1 MPDEWLRYSC
11 QLALPGFGK
20 ETQVKLQKAKVLIV
34 GAGGLGCPAAQYLAS
49 SGVGTIGIAD
59 DDVISASNLHRQVLY
74 TPGEIGLFKADIASR
89 KLFAQNPQINL
100 VPLGEKITAK
110 NVIAV
115 IGDYDIIVDCTDNF
129 ETKYLL
135 NDACVISGKPLVYG
149 AIYQYEGQIAVLN
162 ILNKDGTRSPNY
174 RDFFPGVNA
183 TEISNCAIA
192 GVIPPIA
199 GIIGC
204 MQAAE
209 VIKFITGL
217 GEILS
222 GKMLILDSST
232 MLSRIIKIGSVTK
245 TIITSLTTI
254 SGLPG
259 TNTISLI
266 SPAELKKGINSNLYE
281 LIDVR
286 NTAER
291 NEFHIGGSHIP
302 LEKIESGGLSSDLN
316 KTIVFYCEYGKRSAE
331 AARIARNTFPGKDFF
346 SLQGG
351 LNAWKNEK

>member
-20 ETQVKLQKAKVLIV
+20 ETQLKLQKAKVLIA

-59 DDVISASNLHRQVLY
+59 DDVVSISNLHRQVLY
-74 TPGEIGLFKADIASR
+74 TPEDIGLLKADIACR
-89 KLFAQNPQINL
+89 KLFAQNPQIKL
-100 VPLGEKITAK
+100 LGLREKITSK
-110 NVIAV
+110 NVFALLD
-115 IGDYDIIVDCTDNF
+115 DYDIIVDCTDNF

-135 NDACVISGKPLVYG
+135 NDACVITGKPLVYG
-149 AIYQYEGQIAVLN
+149 AIYQYEGQLAVLN
-162 ILNKDGTRSPNY
+162 VLNTDGTRSPNY

-183 TEISNCAIA
+183 TEIPNCATA

-209 VIKFITGL
+209 VIKYITGL
-217 GEILS
+217 GEVLS
-222 GKMLILDSST
+222 AKMLILDAAT
-232 MLSRIIKIGSVTK
+232 MQSRIIKTGAVTK
-245 TIITSLTTI
+245 TTITEI
-254 SGLPG
+254 SNLPEA
-259 TNTISLI
+259 NTFNLI
-266 SPAELKKGINSNLYE
+266 SAAELKKSISSNLYE

-286 NTAER
+286 NAAER
-291 NEFHIGGSHIP
+291 NEFNIGGSHIP
-302 LEKIESGGLSSDLN
+302 LEEIESVDLLRSIN
-316 KTIVFYCEYGKRSAE
+316 KATIFYCQSGKRSAE
-331 AARIARNTFPGKDFF
+331 AVRIARNTYPGKDFF

-351 LNAWKNEK
+351 LNAWKNDK